1 MEQTWLELSFRLQPY
16 LFHLLNFLTY
26 YPYAYRV
33 KSASSGNLLK
43 A

>member
-26 YPYAYRV
+26 YPYPIE
-33 KSASSGNLLK
+33 SSLHHR
-43 A
+43 AIS